1 MRVDEVLALEQY
13 GIAQERKD
21 ALMRERLLELTEHHR
36 AACPPYARILA
47 ATGYDPAAASTIAD
61 VPTLPIG
68 LFKTHRLSSVP
79 DDEVFKV
86 VTSSGTTGSQVSRIM
101 LDRAAAVQQTQALA
115 SIMKH
120 WLGDARLPMIV
131 VDAKA
136 TLRNRGA
143 PSARSAGIVGMATFG
158 RDLLY
163 VLDDDMALRRDALH
177 EWLGRHAGAPILLF
191 GFTFMVWRYFVGA
204 LAPGEV
210 DLSGGVLVHSG
221 GWKKLADE
229 AVDDAAFRATLADLT
244 GLRRVHNFYGMAEQI
259 GTVFV
264 QCEAGEL
271 HAPNAADVIVRDP
284 RTWAPAPVGDVG
296 VVQVLS
302 MLPESYP
309 GHSILTEDLGRVTA
323 VDTCPCGRL
332 GKALRIEG
340 RVPKAELRGCSDTH
354 REIPAAAAA

>member
-1 MRVDEVLALEQY
+1 MQVDDVLALEQY
-13 GIAQERKD
+13 AIAQERKD
-21 ALMRERLLELTEHHR
+21 ALMLERLLELTEHHR
-36 AACPPYARILA
+36 AACAPYARILD
-47 ATGYDPAAASTIAD
+47 ATGYDPAAVTSVAG
-61 VPTLPIG
+61 VPRLPIG

-79 DDEVFKV
+79 DDQVFKV
-86 VTSSGTTGSQVSRIM
+86 VTSSGTTGAQVSRIE
-101 LDRAAAVQQTQALA
+101 LDREAAVRQTQALA

-131 VDAKA
+131 IDAKA

-143 PSARSAGIVGMATFG
+143 PSARSAGILGMATFG
-158 RDLLY
+158 RDHLY

-177 EWLGRHAGAPILLF
+177 EWRERHAGSPVLLF
-191 GFTFMVWRYFVGA
+191 GFTFMVWRYFVQQ
-204 LAPGEV
+204 LAPGEI

-229 AVDDAAFRATLADLT
+229 AVDDGAFRATLRELT
-244 GLRRVHNFYGMAEQI
+244 GLERVHNFYGMAEQI

-271 HAPNAADVIVRDP
+271 HAPNAADVIVREP
-284 RTWAPAPVGDVG
+284 RTWAEAPVGETG
-296 VVQVLS
+296 VVEVVS

-309 GHSILTEDLGRVTA
+309 GHAIQTEDLGRIVA
-323 VDTCPCGRL
+323 VDSCPCGRL

>member
-1 MRVDEVLALEQY
+1 MPQY
-13 GIAQERKD
+13 AVPQERKD
-21 ALMRERLLELTEHHR
+21 ALMLERLLALTEHHR
-36 AACPPYARILA
+36 AACPPYARILG
-47 ATGYDPAAASTIAD
+47 ATRYDAASVTAIAD
-61 VPTLPIG
+61 VPSLPIG

-79 DDEVFKV
+79 AEEVFKV
-86 VTSSGTTGSQVSRIM
+86 VTSSGTTGSQVSRIE

-136 TLRNRGA
+136 TLRNRAA
-143 PSARSAGIVGMATFG
+143 PSARSAGILGMATFG
-158 RDLLY
+158 RDVIY
-163 VLDDDMALRRDALH
+163 ALDDDMTLRRDALR
-177 EWLGRHAGAPILLF
+177 EWLERHAGSPLLLF
-191 GFTFMVWRYFVGA
+191 GFTFMVWRYLVQA
-204 LAPGEV
+204 LEPGEA
-210 DLSGGVLVHSG
+210 DISGGILVHSG

-229 AVDDAAFRATLADLT
+229 AVDDAAFKDTLARVT

-264 QCEAGEL
+264 QCDAGEL

-284 RTWAPAPVGDVG
+284 RTWEPAPVGETG

-309 GHSILTEDLGRVTA
+309 GHSLLTEDLGRITA
-323 VDTCPCGRL
+323 VDACPCGRM

-354 REIPAAAAA
+354 RETSAAVAA

>member
-1 MRVDEVLALEQY
+1 MPVDEILAMPQY
-13 GIAQERKD
+13 AVAQERKD
-21 ALMRERLLELTEHHR
+21 ALMLERLLALTEHHR
-36 AACPPYARILA
+36 AACPPYARILD
-47 ATGYDPAAASTIAD
+47 ATRYDAAAVASVAD
-61 VPTLPIG
+61 VPSLPIG

-79 DDEVFKV
+79 PDEVFKV
-86 VTSSGTTGSQVSRIM
+86 VTSSGTTGSQVSRIA

-136 TLRNRGA
+136 TLRNRAA
-143 PSARSAGIVGMATFG
+143 PSARSAGILGMATFG
-158 RDLLY
+158 RDILY
-163 VLDDDMALRRDALH
+163 ALDDDMTLRRDALH
-177 EWLGRHAGAPILLF
+177 EWLGRHAGSPLLLF
-191 GFTFMVWRYFVGA
+191 GFTFMVWRYLVQA
-204 LAPGEV
+204 LEPGEA
-210 DLSGGVLVHSG
+210 DLSGGILVHSG

-229 AVDDAAFRATLADLT
+229 AVDDAAFKDTLARVT

-264 QCEAGEL
+264 QCEAGDL

-284 RTWAPAPVGDVG
+284 RTWEPAPVGETG

-309 GHSILTEDLGRVTA
+309 GHSLLTEDLGRITA
-323 VDTCPCGRL
+323 VDACPCGRR

-354 REIPAAAAA
+354 RETPAAAAA